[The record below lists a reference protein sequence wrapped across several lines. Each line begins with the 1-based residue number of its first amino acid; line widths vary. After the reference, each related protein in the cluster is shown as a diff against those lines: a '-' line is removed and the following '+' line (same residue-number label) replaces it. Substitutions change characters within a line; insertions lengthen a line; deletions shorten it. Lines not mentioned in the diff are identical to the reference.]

1 MMWMAVFLIAML
13 AGSVQAVT
21 GFGAGIEMML
31 VLPNFFDLLTAP
43 ALSSAIALALN
54 TSLAFRFRKYI
65 RWNLVLLPAVMYT
78 VASVITIR
86 LVGGL
91 DLDILELAFG
101 IFLVCLSI
109 YFMCFSKKVAVQ
121 ATPVSASVC
130 ALVSGVC
137 SGLFGIG
144 GPLMAI
150 YFLAAV
156 KEKEEY
162 VGCTQFVFSSTSVVN
177 LLMRLRMGIYT
188 VDMIPMTLLGMLAI
202 TLGKLGGLKVL
213 ERLNADMLKKVIYV
227 FVGISGLLTIL
238 RHV

>member
-1 MMWMAVFLIAML
+1 MMWIAVFLIAAM
-13 AGSVQAVT
+13 GGVVQAVT
-21 GFGAGIEMML
+21 GFGAGVVMML

-54 TSLAFRFRKYI
+54 TSLAFRFRKHI
-65 RWNLVLLPAVMYT
+65 RWNLVLLPALVYT

-91 DLDILELAFG
+91 NLDLLELAFG
-101 IFLVCLSI
+101 IFLVCLSL
-109 YFMCFSKKVAVQ
+109 YFMCFSKKVAVK

-130 ALVSGVC
+130 ALISGVC

-156 KEKEEY
+156 QDKEEY

-177 LLMRLRMGIYT
+177 LLMRLHMGIYT
-188 VDMIPMTLLGMLAI
+188 LDMIPMTLLGMLAI
-202 TLGKLGGLKVL
+202 TLGKLGGLRVL
-213 ERLNADMLKKVIYV
+213 ERLNGELLKKVIYV

-238 RHV
+238 R

>member
-1 MMWMAVFLIAML
+1 MMWIAVFLIAAM
-13 AGSVQAVT
+13 GGVVQAVT
-21 GFGAGIEMML
+21 GFGAGVVMML

-65 RWNLVLLPAVMYT
+65 RWDLVLLPAVVYT

-91 DLDILELAFG
+91 NLDILELAFG

-109 YFMCFSKKVAVQ
+109 YFMCFSKKVTVK

-150 YFLAAV
+150 YFLAAAQG
-156 KEKEEY
+156 KEEY

-177 LLMRLRMGIYT
+177 LLMRLHMGIYT
-188 VDMIPMTLLGMLAI
+188 LDMLPMTLLGMLAI
-202 TLGKLGGLKVL
+202 TLGKLAGLKVL
-213 ERLNADMLKKVIYV
+213 DRLNGEMLKKVIYV

-238 RHV
+238 R